1 MYEHKKSRIDEVRRR
16 FEAEMNA
23 GSGNK
28 EETGREY
35 LEALTEFVDDY
46 NHGPGSDPRLV
57 GLDTT
62 GQLNKVEDEV
72 EWAEDERRRVRRIL
86 GTSR

>member
-1 MYEHKKSRIDEVRRR
+1 MYEHAKSRIDETRRR
-16 FEAEMNA
+16 FEAEVDSHSRNM
-23 GSGNK
+23 

-35 LEALTEFVDDY
+35 LEALTAFVDDY

-62 GQLNKVEDEV
+62 GQLGRAEDDV

-86 GTSR
+86 SSSG